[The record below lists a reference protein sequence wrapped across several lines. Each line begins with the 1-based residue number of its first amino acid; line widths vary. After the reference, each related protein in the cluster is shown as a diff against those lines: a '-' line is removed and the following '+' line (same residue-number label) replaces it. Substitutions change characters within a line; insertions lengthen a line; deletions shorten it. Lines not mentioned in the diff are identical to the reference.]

1 MRFKENKRFMRPV
14 MATLCAAP
22 EDSPRKTS
30 GSFSRALRPWPCAAR
45 HTHSAT
51 RLLACC
57 SPLANLQKQK
67 RTLNLSTKAIGKQ
80 NLLR

>member
-45 HTHSAT
+45 HTRSAT

-57 SPLANLQKQK
+57 SPLASLQKQK
-67 RTLNLSTKAIGKQ
+67 RKLNLSIKAKEGK
-80 NLLR
+80 NALR